1 MAKEEILYWLL
12 SLASETL
19 ILDLTC
25 FAILGLLMHSLLLFL
40 FKFWQNDFL
49 NLSEVQLFSKIAQLI
64 KGAKLQSFIC
74 ACDLDYQS
82 PKKHRKILF
91 LQKLC
96 LLQQPI
102 I

>member
-1 MAKEEILYWLL
+1 MLKLIAKDEILYWLL

-19 ILDLTC
+19 ILDLTY

-49 NLSEVQLFSKIAQLI
+49 KLSEVQLFSRIAQPI
-64 KGAKLQSFIC
+64 KVVKLQSFIC

-82 PKKHRKILF
+82 PMNHVL
-91 LQKLC
+91 
-96 LLQQPI
+96 
-102 I
+102 